1 MTNETEYRRAN
12 ERTSPGEVAR
22 RLTAAERRRFR
33 SRYFRFRT
41 VACDDLGVDL
51 FTSEPA
57 ASVDAGDRSN
67 RRRLSERLALSLP
80 TEFPEPRIYICV
92 FLRCFSPI
100 SVHISIVD
108 RNATRREILS

>member
-57 ASVDAGDRSN
+57 ASVDAGDMQIKPP
-67 RRRLSERLALSLP
+67 A
-80 TEFPEPRIYICV
+80 
-92 FLRCFSPI
+92 
-100 SVHISIVD
+100 IVAASRAVAAD
-108 RNATRREILS
+108 